1 MVQKPPEYF
10 KFCPQHS
17 LLIKQKRAQRIF
29 LLLMLCEI
37 ICRSII
43 PCTYASIPVN
53 LESLQRTFVLQ
64 YNINGLHVKNLL
76 ILDLIKVFF
85 FFFSKRGCVFWNRGE
100 EHAEKKSSQ
109 SGRSGVAFRSW
120 KTNSNIFLP
129 TNCV

>member
-43 PCTYASIPVN
+43 PFTYASIPVN
-53 LESLQRTFVLQ
+53 LESLQRTFVFQ
-64 YNINGLHVKNLL
+64 YNINGLHIKNLL

-85 FFFSKRGCVFWNRGE
+85 FSQKEGVFSGIVERNMQKRRAHRVV
-100 EHAEKKSSQ
+100 
-109 SGRSGVAFRSW
+109 GVE
-120 KTNSNIFLP
+120 
-129 TNCV
+129 